1 MIADMLW
8 DWLQLMVQAMWMGIH
23 CYFILFKNEAVGAL
37 RGPVLDSP
45 YDHMFEVLYDI
56 LYDII

>member
-1 MIADMLW
+1 
-8 DWLQLMVQAMWMGIH
+8 MVQAMWMGIH

-37 RGPVLDSP
+37 RVPVLDSP

-56 LYDII
+56 FYDII